1 MDEAEAIVQEII
13 AGEKPAPTN
22 CIGVGLASILA
33 ANEAVNLLLSKRDIV
48 SAPQYT
54 YVDLVDRR
62 FVVGSVL

>member
-1 MDEAEAIVQEII
+1 ME
-13 AGEKPAPTN
+13 
-22 CIGVGLASILA
+22 LA
-33 ANEAVNLLLSKRDIV
+33 ANEAINVLLVKRDIV